1 MKKYAIKFLLL
12 AVLSI
17 FPMVLMAQNPD
28 WLTVR
33 PKYQPVVD
41 MDSVQNPESRL
52 YRSSFDFRFSFPFIL
67 HSSSSAL
74 NPILQTQGFP
84 GLRNGELM
92 VGITTSY
99 RFKRLRV
106 GYDLIFNEY
115 NKDRPGTDLRVTN
128 NGFNFWLGY
137 NIIQKKNFSLYP
149 MVGFSRFSSELLLG
163 RVSTLITHY
172 TGIIPPV
179 SFFPVDGV
187 LPPTLDNLLMF
198 TSGNSFRLTNS
209 NDGLM
214 LALGLDLLEFYKRR
228 PSILSFRAGKRFG
241 PGGGSAWASPY
252 NNLINTPS
260 DRMGFW
266 FAEIQ
271 LGSSLN
277 W

>member
-1 MKKYAIKFLLL
+1 MKKHVFKILFLS
-12 AVLSI
+12 VFSI
-17 FPMVLMAQNPD
+17 FPMVLMAQKQD

-33 PKYQPVVD
+33 PNYQPVVD
-41 MDSVQNPESRL
+41 MDSVQNPDSRL
-52 YRSSFDFRFSFPFIL
+52 HRSSFDFRFSFPFIL

-84 GLRNGELM
+84 ELRNGELM

-99 RFKRLRV
+99 RYKRLRV
-106 GYDLIFNEY
+106 GYDLLFNEY
-115 NKDRPGTDLRVTN
+115 NRDRSGTDLRVTN

-137 NIIQKKNFSLYP
+137 NIIQKKEFALYP
-149 MVGFSRFSSELLLG
+149 MVGYSRFSSELLLG
-163 RVSTLITHY
+163 RVSTSIAIDA
-172 TGIIPPV
+172 GVIPPV
-179 SFFPVDGV
+179 SFFPVNGV
-187 LPPTLDNLLMF
+187 PPTLDNLLMF

-209 NDGLM
+209 NEGFM

-228 PSILSFRAGKRFG
+228 PSIVSFRAGKRFG
-241 PGGGSAWASPY
+241 PGGGSAWTSPY
-252 NNLINTPS
+252 NNLINTPK
-260 DRMGFW
+260 DRMGYW